1 MTLENIILSWHHS
14 SPSNSTHSHQLPLSS
29 IPLFTYTSVTKYL
42 YLLSLVLAYVCQRV
56 MTPLCSQN
64 TIYLANKLYDC
75 PTYSS
80 TPLTFCAPLGKSS
93 LTFCCYVLF
102 VRTCIHVHNLKQHPQ
117 KYHLPFLRE
126 GLEAH
131 QLGQTGQIA
140 KPRDPLASASPELV
154 LMCMLPGPPFLHGS
168 VKTRASH
175 RQSRHFTELSPQLL
189 PCYFFSKPYLCF

>member
-1 MTLENIILSWHHS
+1 MTL
-14 SPSNSTHSHQLPLSS
+14 
-29 IPLFTYTSVTKYL
+29 F
-42 YLLSLVLAYVCQRV
+42 
-56 MTPLCSQN
+56 CSQN
-64 TIYLANKLYDC
+64 TIYLANKPYDC

-80 TPLTFCAPLGKSS
+80 IPLTFCAPLGKSS

-131 QLGQTGQIA
+131 QLGQTGKIA
-140 KPRDPLASASPELV
+140 KPRILLPLPPQSWYL
-154 LMCMLPGPPFLHGS
+154 LCMLPGPPFLHGL

-175 RQSRHFTELSPQLL
+175 RQSRHFTKLSPQLL
-189 PCYFFSKPYLCF
+189 ICVLYFFSKPYLCFKEFLYLHLFSVKIITSPRSRPGKKCQYSPSFPSIELHFIFQG